1 MLHKKILEQRD
12 GRLEQVSQMLGERF
26 DPANGEEIKDFVA
39 QFYARVPPEDVC
51 ADLPENLYGAA
62 LSLWKF
68 AAQRDAGQAKLR
80 VYNPRTEEHGWKS
93 HRTIVEIV
101 TDDMPFLVDSVT
113 ANLNKW
119 DCQVHLAIHP
129 VVRLRRDDH
138 GERQELL
145 PPVANGKV
153 GISEAVMHIQI
164 AEQSDS
170 ATLETIATDLA
181 GVLADVRV
189 AVTDWPAM
197 LAQLDDAID
206 GMDGQG
212 AANLPQSTAEVEE
225 SRAFLAWMRDNHFT
239 LLGCR
244 DYGYGRDSDASSGD
258 ELSIVPGSS
267 LGVFRDESRHV
278 LTRPDGVG
286 LIAAVLMAKRFTERE
301 EILLVTK
308 TGLAGTVHRP
318 VHMDYI
324 GIKRYDE
331 DGDLVGERRFVGLF
345 TSSAFN
351 RTPRDIPLL
360 RRKLALSLEQ
370 AGLDP
375 LSHDGKALTHILETY
390 PRDELWQI
398 DVETL
403 TTIATGILALQERP
417 QFRLFARR
425 DTFDRYFTVLVYM
438 PRERLST
445 DLREKFANLLC
456 QAVNGRLSNYYTEVS
471 ESPLARVH
479 FILGINEGGVPDD
492 LDFAHVETRLIAAAR
507 HWQDDFYDALVET
520 WGEEG
525 ANRLAARYGKA
536 FPTSYR
542 ERFNA
547 DAALGDIE
555 GIEALINGADVGL
568 NIYRMIEDAEHVV
581 RFKIYHPG
589 HALPLSDCLPMME
602 NMGLRVIGEEL
613 FQITLKDRE
622 VIWIHNFLL
631 EEEHGAARWRM
642 TASTVWCSRPPWTG
656 AKSWSCG
663 ACANICAR
671 PASPTARTIW
681 KTPWPAIII
690 SPAPSLNYSV
700 SGLTPHWSRAGRRK
714 WTGWTGKSLTAWKPW
729 KAWMMTASCA
739 GSKIWCMPPCA
750 PIIFRRPLMAGRKL
764 ICP

>member
-286 LIAAVLMAKRFTERE
+286 LIAAVLMAKGQRLPQHRHIHNHHLPDRRSTRKPVQFHLKRRGALKYFPRPLRRGHQPAILQHRLRRE
-301 EILLVTK
+301 IIATVTANSIVNRLGITFVHDVMADTGATIEAVARSYAAVRDLFAMRELWSEIETLDNKVPTSVQTGMVLATAEFLRRMTIWFLQNVDQPLRINTTVTTYLPGVTALREQLDQVIGEHEQK
-308 TGLAGTVHRP
+308 KMAKGVAALFKQGVAEGLSRKVVGLEPLTAACDIVQVAADSGRP
-318 VHMDYI
+318 VEEVGRAHFALGARLGLDRLCAAAEAMEAEDHWQRQAVASIVEDLRGQQRALTAVVLRQANGAGGTEAVSAWCESNKPQIARSDDMIAEFEQGGMDI
-324 GIKRYDE
+324 
-331 DGDLVGERRFVGLF
+331 
-345 TSSAFN
+345 A
-351 RTPRDIPLL
+351 
-360 RRKLALSLEQ
+360 KLAL
-370 AGLDP
+370 AN
-375 LSHDGKALTHILETY
+375 
-390 PRDELWQI
+390 
-398 DVETL
+398 
-403 TTIATGILALQERP
+403 
-417 QFRLFARR
+417 
-425 DTFDRYFTVLVYM
+425 RYM
-438 PRERLST
+438 R
-445 DLREKFANLLC
+445 
-456 QAVNGRLSNYYTEVS
+456 
-471 ESPLARVH
+471 
-479 FILGINEGGVPDD
+479 
-492 LDFAHVETRLIAAAR
+492 RLI
-507 HWQDDFYDALVET
+507 
-520 WGEEG
+520 
-525 ANRLAARYGKA
+525 
-536 FPTSYR
+536 
-542 ERFNA
+542 
-547 DAALGDIE
+547 
-555 GIEALINGADVGL
+555 
-568 NIYRMIEDAEHVV
+568 
-581 RFKIYHPG
+581 
-589 HALPLSDCLPMME
+589 
-602 NMGLRVIGEEL
+602 IG
-613 FQITLKDRE
+613 
-622 VIWIHNFLL
+622 
-631 EEEHGAARWRM
+631 
-642 TASTVWCSRPPWTG
+642 
-656 AKSWSCG
+656 
-663 ACANICAR
+663 
-671 PASPTARTIW
+671 
-681 KTPWPAIII
+681 
-690 SPAPSLNYSV
+690 
-700 SGLTPHWSRAGRRK
+700 
-714 WTGWTGKSLTAWKPW
+714 
-729 KAWMMTASCA
+729 
-739 GSKIWCMPPCA
+739 
-750 PIIFRRPLMAGRKL
+750 
-764 ICP
+764 